1 MRQPVPCENADLLPR
16 MDPVPTKTFE
26 HDPDA
31 IVLNLFYEDKDD
43 RWFPG
48 DRHLR
53 RMARR
58 MLLGEPRMSGQL
70 RVFLNLCAGL
80 DRLGI
85 RYRVND
91 YGYIAQH
98 PDELACII
106 GRTFLLDKFAWKNP
120 ILLGVAAHNHP
131 LDDPDLFKR
140 LPVKKVVVPG
150 PWYVDMYRP
159 YWPDTEAWPI
169 GIDTDLWAPS
179 APSQKTVDV
188 LIYDKVH
195 WDRERYA
202 PELIEPVRAR
212 LLKEGRS
219 FTELRYGSYK
229 EEDYQAALAR
239 SRAMIFLCQNESQG
253 IAYQQALSCGVPV
266 FAWDPAARGATRI
279 IIRTASSSRR
289 CRRCRIG
296 MTAAAPSS
304 STSRGSR
311 RAGKVSGPG
320 APLTRSIRAAS
331 CSTISRWSSGR
342 CNITRSR
349 AASCGRRRRRRPPA
363 CWLTDA

>member
-1 MRQPVPCENADLLPR
+1 
-16 MDPVPTKTFE
+16 MDPVPAKIFDY
-26 HDPDA
+26 DPDDM
-31 IVLNLFYEDKDD
+31 VLNLFYEDKDD

-58 MLLGEPRMSGQL
+58 MLFGEPRMSGQL

-91 YGYIAQH
+91 YSYIAQH
-98 PDELACII
+98 PEEVACII
-106 GRTFLLDKFAWKNP
+106 GRTFLLDKFAWNNP

-150 PWYVDMYRP
+150 PWYADMYRP
-159 YWPDTEAWPI
+159 YWPDTEAWPT

-179 APSQKTVDV
+179 RPRDKTVDV

-195 WDRERYA
+195 WDRERYV
-202 PELIEPVRAR
+202 PDLIEPVRAR
-212 LLKEGRS
+212 LVKEGRS

-266 FAWDPAARGATRI
+266 LAWDPGGPWRDPDYYPHRVEFAPVSSVPYWDDRCGLKFVDPAGFEARWEDFWAGCA
-279 IIRTASSSRR
+279 
-289 CRRCRIG
+289 
-296 MTAAAPSS
+296 
-304 STSRGSR
+304 
-311 RAGKVSGPG
+311 AGKFDPRGYVLDN
-320 APLTRSIRAAS
+320 LTLEERALQYYEIARSVARQQKVPAAS
-331 CSTISRWSSGR
+331 GMLVD
-342 CNITRSR
+342 
-349 AASCGRRRRRRPPA
+349 G
-363 CWLTDA
+363 WLTGMG

>member
-1 MRQPVPCENADLLPR
+1 MPA
-16 MDPVPTKTFE
+16 KTFE

-31 IVLNLFYEDKDD
+31 MILNLFYEDKDD

-58 MLLGEPRMSGQL
+58 LLLGEPRMSGQL

-91 YGYIAQH
+91 YGHVARH
-98 PDELACII
+98 PEELACII

-131 LDDPDLFKR
+131 LDDPDLFRR

-150 PWYVDMYRP
+150 RWYVDMYRP
-159 YWPDTEAWPI
+159 YWPETEAWPV
-169 GIDTDLWAPS
+169 GIDTDFWAPS
-179 APSQKTVDV
+179 ESSQKTIDV
-188 LIYDKVH
+188 LIYDKVY
-195 WDRERYA
+195 WDRERYVPA
-202 PELIEPVRAR
+202 LIEPLRAR

-229 EEDYQAALAR
+229 EADYRAALAR
-239 SRAMIFLCQNESQG
+239 SRAMIFLCQSESQG

-266 FAWDPAARGATRI
+266 FAWDPGGPWRDPDYYPHRVRFEPVSSVPYWDERCGAKFTDITGFEAGWDNFWAGCAAGTFDPRGYILDNLTLEQ
-279 IIRTASSSRR
+279 
-289 CRRCRIG
+289 
-296 MTAAAPSS
+296 
-304 STSRGSR
+304 
-311 RAGKVSGPG
+311 RALQYYEI
-320 APLTRSIRAAS
+320 A
-331 CSTISRWSSGR
+331 
-342 CNITRSR
+342 
-349 AASCGRRRRRRPPA
+349 CGIMRRPA
-363 CWLTDA
+363 VAKASGGAVDGCSAGASQGLELLRHHQRS

>member
-1 MRQPVPCENADLLPR
+1 MPA
-16 MDPVPTKTFE
+16 KTFDY
-26 HDPDA
+26 DPDDM
-31 IVLNLFYEDKDD
+31 VLNLFYEDKDD

-91 YGYIAQH
+91 YGYIARH
-98 PDELACII
+98 PGELACII

-150 PWYVDMYRP
+150 PWYADMYRP
-159 YWPDTEAWPI
+159 HWPDTEAWPI
-169 GIDTDLWAPS
+169 GIDTDLWAPP
-179 APSQKTVDV
+179 ATSQKSVDV

-195 WDRERYA
+195 WDRDRYA
-202 PELIEPVRAR
+202 AELIEPVRAR
-212 LLKEGRS
+212 LTRK
-219 FTELRYGSYK
+219 
-229 EEDYQAALAR
+229 AAR
-239 SRAMIFLCQNESQG
+239 SP
-253 IAYQQALSCGVPV
+253 SCVT
-266 FAWDPAARGATRI
+266 AATRKK
-279 IIRTASSSRR
+279 T
-289 CRRCRIG
+289 IG
-296 MTAAAPSS
+296 P
-304 STSRGSR
+304 
-311 RAGKVSGPG
+311 
-320 APLTRSIRAAS
+320 
-331 CSTISRWSSGR
+331 
-342 CNITRSR
+342 RSR
-349 AASCGRRRRRRPPA
+349 NRVR
-363 CWLTDA
+363 

>member
-1 MRQPVPCENADLLPR
+1 MPVNR
-16 MDPVPTKTFE
+16 FE
-26 HDPDA
+26 HAPDTM
-31 IVLNLFYEDKDD
+31 ILNLFYEDKDD

-53 RMARR
+53 RIARR
-58 MLLGEPRMSGQL
+58 LLLGEPRMSGQL

-91 YGYIAQH
+91 YGYIAEH
-98 PDELACII
+98 PDELACVV
-106 GRTFLLDKFAWKNP
+106 GRTFLLDKFPWKNP
-120 ILLGVAAHNHP
+120 ILLGAAAHNHP

-159 YWPDTEAWPI
+159 YWPETEAWPV
-169 GIDTDLWAPS
+169 GIDTSLWAPS
-179 APSQKTVDV
+179 ARAQKTIDV

-202 PELIEPVRAR
+202 PEMIEPVRAR
-212 LLKEGRS
+212 LIKEGRS

-229 EEDYQAALAR
+229 EADYQAALAR
-239 SRAMIFLCQNESQG
+239 SRAMIFLCQSESQG

-266 FAWDPAARGATRI
+266 FAWDPGGPWRDPDYYPHRVQFAPV
-279 IIRTASSSRR
+279 
-289 CRRCRIG
+289 RRCRIG
-296 MTAAAPSS
+296 TNAAASGSP
-304 STSRGSR
+304 TSPASR
-311 RAGKVSGPG
+311 RAGTISGPG
-320 APLTRSIRAAS
+320 AALASSIRAATS
-331 CSTISRWSSGR
+331 WTISRWNKER

-349 AASCGRRRRRRPPA
+349 GASCGSPWCRRPPQGP
-363 CWLTDA
+363 LTKPRKG

>member
-1 MRQPVPCENADLLPR
+1 M
-16 MDPVPTKTFE
+16 T
-26 HDPDA
+26 
-31 IVLNLFYEDKDD
+31 LNLFYEDKDD

-53 RMARR
+53 RMLRR

-91 YGYIAQH
+91 YRYIAQH

-106 GRTFLLDKFAWKNP
+106 GRPFLLDKFAWKNP
-120 ILLGVAAHNHP
+120 ILLGVASYNHP

-150 PWYVDMYRP
+150 EWYADMYRS
-159 YWPDTEAWPI
+159 YWPDTEAWPV

-179 APSQKTVDV
+179 HAQDKTIDV
-188 LIYDKVH
+188 LLYDKVH
-195 WDRERYA
+195 WDRERHVT
-202 PELIEPVRAR
+202 ELIEPVRAR

-229 EEDYQAALAR
+229 EEDFQAALAR
-239 SRAMIFLCQNESQG
+239 SRSMIFLCQNESQG

-266 FAWDPAARGATRI
+266 FAWDPGGPWRDPDYFPHRV
-279 IIRTASSSRR
+279 RFEPVSSVPYWDER
-289 CRRCRIG
+289 CG
-296 MTAAAPSS
+296 LKFVD
-304 STSRGSR
+304 
-311 RAGKVSGPG
+311 RAGFDERWPDFWGGCTAEAFDPRGYVLDN
-320 APLTRSIRAAS
+320 LTLEQRALQYYEIARSIVQQEAPRAP
-331 CSTISRWSSGR
+331 GLLVD
-342 CNITRSR
+342 
-349 AASCGRRRRRRPPA
+349 G
-363 CWLTDA
+363 WLTGIG